1 MLHLWPR
8 AVVPSWEWG
17 RAADAVGHSRFDPV
31 GSDSLRSAV
40 GDVCSQFYDRAGQ
53 PVDFD
58 GRERLIA
65 IELEML
71 RHVPVTI
78 AVAVGKDKI
87 DSIIGGALGGYFDR
101 LVTDPGAAAAIL
113 DEPVCP
119 MSHAESPYAVAS
131 APRREAGSDHRRAT
145 KGIGATCA
153 RTFAA
158 AGAKL
163 VLSGR
168 DIATSLRR
176 IGPNRRV
183 QSAIATAAIDLAEYG
198 APLSLAQRA
207 ADAFGGLDIF
217 VNNAGIS
224 HPEPAIDTDPDKF
237 DDTIAINLRAP
248 ALLASAV
255 GKVMV
260 AQRTGGSIITVASA
274 AALAPLPDHYAYCA
288 SKAGLVMATK
298 VLARELGQ
306 YGIRA
311 NSVCP
316 TVVLTEMGQRV
327 WGEDLKAAPMLARIP
342 LGRFAVPREVSD
354 TVLWLAS
361 DAASMISGVDIPVD
375 GGYTMG

>member
-1 MLHLWPR
+1 
-8 AVVPSWEWG
+8 
-17 RAADAVGHSRFDPV
+17 
-31 GSDSLRSAV
+31 
-40 GDVCSQFYDRAGQ
+40 
-53 PVDFD
+53 
-58 GRERLIA
+58 
-65 IELEML
+65 
-71 RHVPVTI
+71 
-78 AVAVGKDKI
+78 
-87 DSIIGGALGGYFDR
+87 
-101 LVTDPGAAAAIL
+101 
-113 DEPVCP
+113 
-119 MSHAESPYAVAS
+119 MSHAEFHSAVGLRLDGKRALVT
-131 APRREAGSDHRRAT
+131 GAT
-145 KGIGATCA
+145 KGIGADIA

-163 VLSGR
+163 ILSGR
-168 DIATSLRR
+168 DRADLR
-176 IGPNRRV
+176 
-183 QSAIATAAIDLAEYG
+183 SAESTLADEFGAQIDTAAIDLAEHD
-198 APLSLAQRA
+198 APVRLAQQA
-207 ADAFGGLDIF
+207 ADAFGGLDIL

-237 DDTIAINLRAP
+237 DETIAINLRAP

-255 GKVMV
+255 GKAMV
-260 AQRTGGSIITVASA
+260 AQGTGGSIITVASA

-327 WGEDLKAAPMLARIP
+327 WGEESKAAPMLARIP

>member
-1 MLHLWPR
+1 
-8 AVVPSWEWG
+8 
-17 RAADAVGHSRFDPV
+17 
-31 GSDSLRSAV
+31 
-40 GDVCSQFYDRAGQ
+40 
-53 PVDFD
+53 
-58 GRERLIA
+58 
-65 IELEML
+65 
-71 RHVPVTI
+71 
-78 AVAVGKDKI
+78 
-87 DSIIGGALGGYFDR
+87 
-101 LVTDPGAAAAIL
+101 
-113 DEPVCP
+113 
-119 MSHAESPYAVAS
+119 MSHAENPSVVGLRLDGKRALIT
-131 APRREAGSDHRRAT
+131 GAT
-145 KGIGATCA
+145 KGIGADIA

-163 VLSGR
+163 ILSGR
-168 DIATSLRR
+168 DREVL
-176 IGPNRRV
+176 
-183 QSAIATAAIDLAEYG
+183 QSAESALADSFGAQVATVAIDLAGYD
-198 APLSLAQRA
+198 APLSLAQQA
-207 ADAFGGLDIF
+207 ADAFGGLDIL

-224 HPEPAIDTDPDKF
+224 HPAPAIATDPDEF

-255 GKVMV
+255 GKAMV
-260 AQRTGGSIITVASA
+260 AQGTGGSIITVASA

-327 WGEDLKAAPMLARIP
+327 WGEESKAAPMLTRIP

>member
-1 MLHLWPR
+1 M
-8 AVVPSWEWG
+8 
-17 RAADAVGHSRFDPV
+17 
-31 GSDSLRSAV
+31 
-40 GDVCSQFYDRAGQ
+40 SQ
-53 PVDFD
+53 
-58 GRERLIA
+58 
-65 IELEML
+65 
-71 RHVPVTI
+71 
-78 AVAVGKDKI
+78 
-87 DSIIGGALGGYFDR
+87 
-101 LVTDPGAAAAIL
+101 
-113 DEPVCP
+113 
-119 MSHAESPYAVAS
+119 AESSPA
-131 APRREAGSDHRRAT
+131 AGLRLDGKRALITGAT
-145 KGIGATCA
+145 KGIGADIA

-163 VLSGR
+163 ILSGR
-168 DIATSLRR
+168 DVAELR
-176 IGPNRRV
+176 
-183 QSAIATAAIDLAEYG
+183 SAESALADEFGTQIATAAIDLAG
-198 APLSLAQRA
+198 HDAPMRLARQA
-207 ADAFGGLDIF
+207 ADAFGGLDIL

-224 HPEPAIDTDPDKF
+224 HPEPAIDTDPDRF

-255 GKVMV
+255 GKAMV
-260 AQRTGGSIITVASA
+260 AQGTGGSIITVASA

-327 WGEDLKAAPMLARIP
+327 WGEESKAAPMLARIP

-361 DAASMISGVDIPVD
+361 DAASMISGVDIAVD